1 MAGEDI
7 TIMVFSIFFGFIVT
21 VAIIANVSNAIKKR
35 RKRKEKLTQET
46 QEDNYYELAC
56 NGIYDMTLAF
66 ILVGD
71 TMYCRKDKIA
81 FIDKDDDGKEWFA
94 INLKFS
100 YNVYRIKSDDFFKK
114 LDSVDGMDISG
125 EDSNITAYAVR
136 FVMCKNIMLTAIA
149 NNEQYDNCIIL
160 VPDRKKKSLDILI
173 KKNGKLRH
181 AYSFDCMNYLELDS
195 FPLYYMLAYDSF
207 RNDFKFG
214 HISLY
219 TGIAS
224 IIYPDHFAHKFRI
237 MTGFNPEFHR
247 TYDYDY

>member
-35 RKRKEKLTQET
+35 RKRKERLTQET

-66 ILVGD
+66 TLVGD

-81 FIDKDDDGKEWFA
+81 FIEKDDDGKEWFA

-149 NNEQYDNCIIL
+149 NNENYDNCIIL

-173 KKNGKLRH
+173 KKNGKL
-181 AYSFDCMNYLELDS
+181 
-195 FPLYYMLAYDSF
+195 
-207 RNDFKFG
+207 
-214 HISLY
+214 
-219 TGIAS
+219 
-224 IIYPDHFAHKFRI
+224 
-237 MTGFNPEFHR
+237 
-247 TYDYDY
+247 

>member
-7 TIMVFSIFFGFIVT
+7 AIMVISIIFGFIVVVT
-21 VAIIANVSNAIKKR
+21 IIANVLNAIKKR
-35 RKRKEKLTQET
+35 IKRKEQLTQEAKD
-46 QEDNYYELAC
+46 DNYYELAC

-66 ILVGD
+66 TLVGD
-71 TMYCRKDKIA
+71 ILYCKKNKIA
-81 FIDKDDDGKEWFA
+81 YIEKDEENNEWFA

-100 YNVYRIKSDDFFKK
+100 YHTYIIKSDDLFKK
-114 LDSVDGMDISG
+114 LDSVDGIDISG
-125 EDSNITAYAVR
+125 EDSNIRAYAVR
-136 FVMCKNIMLTAIA
+136 FVMCKNIMLTTIA
-149 NNEQYDNCIIL
+149 NNENYDNCIIL
-160 VPDRKKKSLDILI
+160 VPDRKKKSLDILV

-224 IIYPDHFAHKFRI
+224 MYPDQFAHKFRI
-237 MTGFNPEFHR
+237 MTGFDPGYYR